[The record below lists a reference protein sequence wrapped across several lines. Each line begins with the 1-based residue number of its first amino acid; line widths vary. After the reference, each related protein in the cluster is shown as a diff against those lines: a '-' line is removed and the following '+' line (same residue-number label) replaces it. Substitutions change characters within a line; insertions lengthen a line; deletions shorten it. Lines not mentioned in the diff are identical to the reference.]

1 MRWILRTL
9 LLLIVGVLFAAVFAP
24 GMVGTLRQQILGATE
39 KETSMA
45 EVNRKDTEE
54 SPDDL
59 AFAAATAAE
68 DRSPGIQMSPM
79 FDGLIRLGNQIA
91 EVSNQ
96 ELAVDAS
103 LENAA
108 ETFNESKSDNL
119 NTLRELSRPYRRL
132 SPGTPHLLLITVSG
146 LTNEDVQERHIQSSD
161 STLSRMYRDGI
172 RFIQYY
178 SPRSRDRAWH
188 ELQTGNLLNDATEAS
203 EGLVRNIRKSGYLTA
218 LVGDCTQA
226 VHHLEPAGEHYDY
239 HFGVTETGARDRSDV
254 TLFQSNGRS
263 LEVVIEGEDIETQ
276 DVYLNQAAS
285 YFAANRRGRP
295 VFVHLTLDV
304 SSGENHNLQI
314 VRLDRRLKLLMNFVE
329 SQSMERELVIML
341 AALGTTSS
349 TGGPVPGPVAEQ
361 APLLMYRADR
371 TVGKSVEFLC
381 STCDILPTIAEW
393 ARAPA
398 TEGRDGIS
406 LRSKTGD
413 EDDQSDRSLVWKKNY
428 PNQKTVIAQSPWQL
442 ILSDPPQLYDTIRDP
457 EKSENLRQKL
467 PLIRENLK
475 GLKGAEE

>member
-9 LLLIVGVLFAAVFAP
+9 LLLIVGVLIAAVFAP
-24 GMVGTLRQQILGATE
+24 GIVGTLRQQILGATE
-39 KETSMA
+39 KEPSMA
-45 EVNRKDTEE
+45 EFQRKDTEE
-54 SPDDL
+54 RPDDL
-59 AFAAATAAE
+59 AFATATAAN

-96 ELAVDAS
+96 ELAVDVS

-108 ETFNESKSDNL
+108 KKFNQNKSVNQKALQD
-119 NTLRELSRPYRRL
+119 LSRPYRRL

-146 LTNEDVQERHIQSSD
+146 LTNEDVLERHIQSSD

-188 ELQTGNLLNDATEAS
+188 ELQTGNLMNGTADASA
-203 EGLVRNIRKSGYLTA
+203 GLVRNIRKSGYLTA

-226 VHHLEPAGEHYDY
+226 INHLEPSAEHYDY
-239 HFGVTETGARDRSDV
+239 HFGVTQSDDRDRSDV
-254 TLFQSNGRS
+254 TSFQSDGRP

-276 DVYLNQAAS
+276 DIYLNQAAS

-295 VFVHLTLDV
+295 IFVHLTLDV

-341 AALGTTSS
+341 AALGTTPS
-349 TGGPVPGPVAEQ
+349 TGGPVSGPVAEQ
-361 APLLMYRADR
+361 APLLMYRPDR
-371 TVGKSVEFLC
+371 KVGKSVEFLC
-381 STCDILPTIAEW
+381 STCDILPTVAEW
-393 ARAPA
+393 TRASA
-398 TEGRDGIS
+398 IEGRDGIS
-406 LRSKTGD
+406 LKSKTDD
-413 EDDQSDRSLVWKKNY
+413 EDDQGDRSLVWEKNY

-467 PLIRENLK
+467 PLIRENLSD
-475 GLKGAEE
+475 LTGAE